1 MTGTRSDAQLS
12 PAVRKALAEAS
23 ATQTARVVSTLIRMT
38 GNWDL
43 AEDCV
48 QDAFARAVTDWPVNG
63 IPPNPGAW
71 LTTVAKNRAI
81 DRLRRSAT
89 EAHALRE
96 VAVLRRLE
104 GLGTTSAPDG
114 TAADPGDEPIGDDRL
129 SLIFTCC
136 HPALS
141 MEARIALTLRT
152 VAGLTTAEIARAF
165 LVPEATMAKRLVRAR
180 AKIRDAAI
188 PYRVPPARLLPSRA
202 AGVFS
207 VIYLL
212 FNAGYSATDSTT
224 LTRDSLAWEAI
235 RLARLIAE
243 LLGELDGASDELA
256 EARGLLALMLFHHS
270 RSASRTDPNGD
281 VVTLEDQDRSL
292 WDADLIAEGIVVLR
306 AADLGAR
313 GDTRHPGPYQLQ
325 AEIAQ
330 CHATAPDAASTDFAR
345 VARLYDALARVSPSP
360 VIDLNRAVAIAMSQG
375 PEAGLVLLD
384 EIELSGILDGYY
396 LLPAA
401 RADFLR
407 RLGRRT
413 EAHASYLRAHE
424 LAPSEVERRYLS
436 RRLTETAPPP
446 HTDPRT
452 KE

>member
-48 QDAFARAVTDWPVNG
+48 QDAFSRAVTDWSVNG
-63 IPPNPGAW
+63 IPPNPGGW
-71 LTTVAKNRAI
+71 LTTVAKNRAV

-89 EAHALRE
+89 EASALRE
-96 VAVLRRLE
+96 VATIQRLE
-104 GLGTTSAPDG
+104 GAASTPDTTDLADDAPID
-114 TAADPGDEPIGDDRL
+114 DDRL

-212 FNAGYSATDSTT
+212 FNEGYSATDSTT

-243 LLGELDGASDELA
+243 LLGDLDGASPELA

-270 RSASRTDPNGD
+270 RSASRTDANGD
-281 VVTLEDQDRSL
+281 VVTLEDQDRSR
-292 WDADLIAEGIVVLR
+292 WNADLIAEGVVVLR
-306 AADLGAR
+306 AAGLGAR
-313 GDTRHPGPYQLQ
+313 GAARPPGPYQLQ
-325 AEIAQ
+325 AEIAR
-330 CHATAPDAASTDFAR
+330 CHATAPDAGSTDFAR
-345 VARLYDALARVSPSP
+345 VARLYEALARVSPSP
-360 VIDLNRAVAIAMSQG
+360 VIDLNHAVAVAMSQG

-384 EIELSGILDGYY
+384 DLERSGTLDGYY

-401 RADFLR
+401 RADLLR

-413 EAHASYLRAHE
+413 EAHASYQRARE
-424 LAPSEVERRYLS
+424 LAPSEVERRYLT
-436 RRLTETAPPP
+436 RRLSETAPAPSP
-446 HTDPRT
+446 HT